1 MITIVRVTRRP
12 EFSQVVG
19 CTVYGMLPFPVMDS
33 VTDQCYLLR
42 YYGTDKEIITGE
54 FSKHNGMNYVL
65 NLYIIIIA
73 PVCKPKLHT
82 FIPKNSV
89 HTPEIVHRVLFSYYE
104 VHRYLFV
111 KLIDLYNLFTSI
123 S

>member
-65 NLYIIIIA
+65 NLYIIIMLPFANLNCTLLFQRILSTHLRDFCSLSSLF
-73 PVCKPKLHT
+73 PIIK
-82 FIPKNSV
+82 FID
-89 HTPEIVHRVLFSYYE
+89 ICL
-104 VHRYLFV
+104 
-111 KLIDLYNLFTSI
+111 
-123 S
+123 